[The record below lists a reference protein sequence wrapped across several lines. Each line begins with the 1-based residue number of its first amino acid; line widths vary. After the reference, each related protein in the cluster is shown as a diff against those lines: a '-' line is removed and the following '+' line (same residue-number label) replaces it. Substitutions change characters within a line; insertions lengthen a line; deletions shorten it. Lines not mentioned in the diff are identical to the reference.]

1 MHSKLIPTHLRKL
14 RELLVRKLNTSLSK
28 KVLECA
34 SFQGMGSFIL
44 PGKRK
49 MDTLVPDAIKNGE
62 ELEDVRKRAKL
73 EGDLEVNDEKSLD
86 LDGDVKM

>member
-1 MHSKLIPTHLRKL
+1 
-14 RELLVRKLNTSLSK
+14 
-28 KVLECA
+28 
-34 SFQGMGSFIL
+34 MGSYVK

-73 EGDLEVNDEKSLD
+73 EGDLEVDAVETEKSPED
-86 LDGDVKM
+86 RDGDVEM

>member
-1 MHSKLIPTHLRKL
+1 MRSAVH
-14 RELLVRKLNTSLSK
+14 
-28 KVLECA
+28 
-34 SFQGMGSFIL
+34 FQKSEALPLAFSGMGSFIL

-49 MDTLVPDAIKNGE
+49 METLIPEAIKNGE

-73 EGDLEVNDEKSLD
+73 EGDIAVESPALALD

>member
-1 MHSKLIPTHLRKL
+1 
-14 RELLVRKLNTSLSK
+14 
-28 KVLECA
+28 
-34 SFQGMGSFIL
+34 MGSFIK

-73 EGDLEVNDEKSLD
+73 EGDLEAEVVDEKSLD
-86 LDGDVKM
+86 QDGDVRM

>member
-1 MHSKLIPTHLRKL
+1 
-14 RELLVRKLNTSLSK
+14 
-28 KVLECA
+28 
-34 SFQGMGSFIL
+34 MGSYVK

-73 EGDLEVNDEKSLD
+73 EGDLEADVVVAEQSVDQ
-86 LDGDVKM
+86 DGDVRM

>member
-1 MHSKLIPTHLRKL
+1 
-14 RELLVRKLNTSLSK
+14 
-28 KVLECA
+28 
-34 SFQGMGSFIL
+34 
-44 PGKRK
+44 

-73 EGDLEVNDEKSLD
+73 EGDLEVNPVEEKSLD

>member
-1 MHSKLIPTHLRKL
+1 
-14 RELLVRKLNTSLSK
+14 
-28 KVLECA
+28 
-34 SFQGMGSFIL
+34 MGSYVK

-73 EGDLEVNDEKSLD
+73 EGDLEAGVVVAEQSVDQ
-86 LDGDVKM
+86 DGDVRM

>member
-1 MHSKLIPTHLRKL
+1 
-14 RELLVRKLNTSLSK
+14 
-28 KVLECA
+28 
-34 SFQGMGSFIL
+34 MGSFIL